1 MINDWEQ
8 QDAMGRAEGGC
19 SSLSAFN
26 SQYRGSFT
34 ATHYLAVP
42 ESHEVVLHQGQDL
55 GVELRVAGQHL
66 QGFIDKSET
75 KIDE

>member
-1 MINDWEQ
+1 
-8 QDAMGRAEGGC
+8 MGRAEGGC

-66 QGFIDKSET
+66 QGFIDKPET
-75 KIDE
+75 KKYE

>member
-1 MINDWEQ
+1 MLSTLNIGDP
-8 QDAMGRAEGGC
+8 
-19 SSLSAFN
+19 SL
-26 SQYRGSFT
+26 Q
-34 ATHYLAVP
+34 LIP

-75 KIDE
+75 RKDE